1 MHLLY
6 PYEAG
11 YLYFLQADSATA
23 KHKELK
29 GEDKNLVLAAAH
41 IEDAKTGR
49 YIDISYVLKPVYV
62 RMLYIGGG
70 TRRAEG
76 AMPPPPR
83 PDFKI

>member
-49 YIDISYVLKPVYV
+49 Y
-62 RMLYIGGG
+62 MLY
-70 TRRAEG
+70 TN
-76 AMPPPPR
+76 
-83 PDFKI
+83 